1 MNLRF
6 FHSAGSIRKGQNS
19 LDMLEGFG
27 KFQIPQFPTKWRLH
41 QRLPIRIRIYWNR
54 CGTSICEKNSYRNH
68 ELTQIFRRDLAKNWE
83 IDITTELESY
93 LEDLEKL
100 QVSLDGGNTT
110 INFVEAAFII
120 QGSAMVYSRKVEFLH
135 QLLYQTMDFIIGRKQ
150 QVQSSIAA
158 DGKDIDTIEIA
169 QPEERPILSLDDVA
183 ALLSKEADHFL
194 PRRKML
200 DENGEESMEAS
211 AKMNGI
217 QQHIP
222 VMCIPSDSSTLLSD
236 YGQVDTET
244 GILMLPGFELLPQ
257 PKRAESAEEF
267 TAVAERATVDDA
279 MMEMADLPSQDA
291 DMDEPEPMDWTAAPT
306 MEMEM
311 AETETD
317 PSTAATTTT
326 AANGSWLMQ
335 SKDLS
340 APAPHMQALTA
351 LALRGSHDKARPS
364 DSVKDEWEL
373 LDPYSRGDENGRKMI
388 EVIRPLKRGKTFVIP
403 DAVSEVPLHAPGR
416 GGHGKVPLK
425 QSKPNSRITDVDY
438 GLQKYIRRERLRR
451 IRQLKGNS
459 NSNSSTAFRF
469 RQSSMGGEDV
479 FLSQLAAVAAA
490 PQAPE
495 SFALTETMAQASL
508 GDVMDGHF
516 GEEGTEDVE
525 AGEWSELPQWESE
538 DAQHIPVSEAI
549 LSPFK
554 GKADG
559 KDNASKAIA
568 LMDRASSY
576 EALCS
581 QYVRSMQ
588 QENAVFLQEAALHQ
602 RVESWHSRIGKMLS
616 ESEKRVSFVLETY
629 EHTMLDS
636 LCEKE
641 NKTMAFSELCRQKC
655 SDQVEVCRLFITSL
669 QLAADSALDL
679 EVDMSGM
686 GDMTMLATPHLRLG
700 KRETEADFVA
710 PAIAPA
716 AKLVQRKLKVPKQ
729 RTLRATRAL
738 TQRPIRG

>member
-1 MNLRF
+1 M
-6 FHSAGSIRKGQNS
+6 
-19 LDMLEGFG
+19 
-27 KFQIPQFPTKWRLH
+27 
-41 QRLPIRIRIYWNR
+41 
-54 CGTSICEKNSYRNH
+54 
-68 ELTQIFRRDLAKNWE
+68 
-83 IDITTELESY
+83 
-93 LEDLEKL
+93 EDLEKL

-150 QVQSSIAA
+150 HVQSSISA

-244 GILMLPGFELLPQ
+244 GILMLPGFELLSQ
-257 PKRAESAEEF
+257 PTRSESAEEF
-267 TAVAERATVDDA
+267 TAVAEHATVDDA
-279 MMEMADLPSQDA
+279 MMEMAHLPSQDA

-306 MEMEM
+306 MEM

-388 EVIRPLKRGKTFVIP
+388 EVLRPLKRGKTFVIP
-403 DAVSEVPLHAPGR
+403 DAVSEVPLQAAGR
-416 GGHGKVPLK
+416 GSHGKGKVPPLK
-425 QSKPNSRITDVDY
+425 HSKSNSRMTDVDY

-459 NSNSSTAFRF
+459 NSNASSSAFRHT
-469 RQSSMGGEDV
+469 SMGGEDV
-479 FLSQLAAVAAA
+479 FLSQLAVLAAA

-508 GDVMDGHF
+508 ADVMDGHF
-516 GEEGTEDVE
+516 GEDETEDAE

-554 GKADG
+554 GKTDG
-559 KDNASKAIA
+559 KDNASKATA

-641 NKTMAFSELCRQKC
+641 NKTMAFSELCRQKG

-679 EVDMSGM
+679 EVDMRGM
-686 GDMTMLATPHLRLG
+686 GDLTMLATPHLRLG

-710 PAIAPA
+710 PTIAPA